1 MKKYSF
7 VLIVLCVAV
16 SLFAGNEGKAKGEL
30 QVSGDK
36 IQLQH
41 AYAIEKDGKISVIL
55 SDRALEENELEN
67 TKSLS
72 EIAEGGDLH
81 AIEVVIRGKEIAEE
95 VFFYDERVPAKL
107 SVKEPGPFTPEK
119 VNDKMISGKL
129 VMNDP
134 GFSFGYKVQFSAPI
148 VKPIEKPEAKL
159 GPDATLEDD
168 ARVGLEKMK
177 LDFDE
182 ATFTSVVQNG
192 NAEAVKL
199 FLKAGM
205 PPVIYGKSA
214 LWTAVEFGQVEVAQ
228 VLIDAGL
235 NVNEPGEYGETLL
248 MRALNGKLAMVETL
262 IKAGADVNK
271 ANDYKMAPLA
281 VAAEQ
286 GKIDVVQALLKAGAN
301 VKARNTYGGTA
312 LQVAV
317 LRGYKDLVKIL
328 IDAGADVARDRKELI
343 DLAKQQKNP
352 EIEKMIREAP
362 ATPK

>member
-1 MKKYSF
+1 MKKYSLI
-7 VLIVLCVAV
+7 LIVLCVAV
-16 SLFAGNEGKAKGEL
+16 TLFAGSEGKAKGEL

-36 IQLQH
+36 IQLEH
-41 AYAIEKDGKISVIL
+41 AYAIDNDGKISVIL
-55 SDRALEENELEN
+55 SDRALEESELEN
-67 TKSLS
+67 TKHLS
-72 EIAEGGDLH
+72 DAEDLH

-95 VFFYDERVPAKL
+95 VFFYDDRLPAKL
-107 SVKEPGPFTPEK
+107 SVKEPGPFTPDK

-148 VKPIEKPEAKL
+148 MKPIEKPEARL

-168 ARVGLEKMK
+168 ARAALEKMK
-177 LDFDE
+177 LDFDD
-182 ATFTSVVQNG
+182 ATFTSAVQKG

-214 LWTAVEFGQVEVAQ
+214 LWTAIEFGHVDVVQ

-235 NVNEPGEYGETLL
+235 NVNEPGEYGETMI
-248 MRALNGKLAMVETL
+248 MRALNGKLEMVETL

-271 ANDYKMAPLA
+271 PNDYKMAPLA
-281 VAAEQ
+281 IAAEQ
-286 GKIDVVQALLKAGAN
+286 GKVDVVQALLKAGAN

-312 LQVAV
+312 LQVSV

-343 DLAKQQKNP
+343 DLAKQQNNP
-352 EIEKMIREAP
+352 EIEKMIREA
-362 ATPK
+362 K

>member
-1 MKKYSF
+1 MKKYL
-7 VLIVLCVAV
+7 LIFIAICAV
-16 SLFAGNEGKAKGEL
+16 TSLFAGNDGKAKGEL

-67 TKSLS
+67 TKHLS
-72 EIAEGGDLH
+72 DAADLH

-95 VFFYDERVPAKL
+95 VFFYDDRLPAKL
-107 SVKEPGPFTPEK
+107 SVKEPGPFTPDK

-134 GFSFGYKVQFSAPI
+134 GFSFGYKVQFSASI
-148 VKPIEKPEAKL
+148 VKPVEKPEARL
-159 GPDATLEDD
+159 GPDATMEDD
-168 ARVGLEKMK
+168 ARLGLEKMK

-182 ATFTSVVQNG
+182 ATFTSAVQNG

-214 LWTAVEFGQVEVAQ
+214 LWTAIEFGHVDVVQ

-235 NVNEPGEYGETLL
+235 NVSESGEYGETMI
-248 MRALNGKLAMVETL
+248 MRALNGKLEMVETL

-271 ANDYKMAPLA
+271 PNDYKMAPLA
-281 VAAEQ
+281 IAAEQ
-286 GKIDVVQALLKAGAN
+286 GKVDIVQALLKAGAN

-317 LRGYKDLVKIL
+317 LRGYKDLVRIL

-343 DLAKQQKNP
+343 DLAKQQNQP
-352 EIEKMIREAP
+352 EIEKMIREA
-362 ATPK
+362 K

>member
-1 MKKYSF
+1 MKKYLF
-7 VLIVLCVAV
+7 ILMALCVAI
-16 SLFAGNEGKAKGEL
+16 SAFAGNEGKAKGEL

-36 IQLQH
+36 IQLEH
-41 AYAIEKDGKISVIL
+41 AYAIERDGKISVIL
-55 SDRALEENELEN
+55 SDRALEDSELEN

-72 EIAEGGDLH
+72 EIAESGDLH
-81 AIEVVIRGKEIAEE
+81 AIEVVIQGKKIAEE
-95 VFFYDERVPAKL
+95 VFFYDGRIPAKL
-107 SVKEPGPFTPEK
+107 SVKEPGPFTPDK

-148 VKPIEKPEAKL
+148 VKPVEKPEARL

-168 ARVGLEKMK
+168 ARAALEKMK

-182 ATFTSVVQNG
+182 DTFTSAVQNG
-192 NAEAVKL
+192 NAESVKL

-235 NVNEPGEYGETLL
+235 NVNEPGESGETMI
-248 MRALNGKLAMVETL
+248 MRALNGKLPMVETL

-271 ANDYKMAPLA
+271 PNDYKMAPLA
-281 VAAEQ
+281 IAAEQ
-286 GKIDVVQALLKAGAN
+286 GKVDVVQALLKAGAN

-317 LRGYKDLVKIL
+317 LRGYKDLVRIL

-352 EIEKMIREAP
+352 EIEKMIREA
-362 ATPK
+362 K

>member
-7 VLIVLCVAV
+7 ILIVLCIAV
-16 SLFAGNEGKAKGEL
+16 SAIAGNEGKAKGEL
-30 QVSGDK
+30 QASGEK

-41 AYAIEKDGKISVIL
+41 AYAIEKDGKINVIL
-55 SDRALEENELEN
+55 SDRALEESELEN

-72 EIAEGGDLH
+72 ETAESGELH
-81 AIEVVIRGKEIAEE
+81 AIEVVIRGKEIVEE
-95 VFFYDERVPAKL
+95 VFFYDERIPAKL

-134 GFSFGYKVQFSAPI
+134 GFSFGYKVQFSASI

-159 GPDATLEDD
+159 GPDATIEDD
-168 ARVGLEKMK
+168 ARLGLEKMK

-182 ATFTSVVQNG
+182 ETFTSAVQDG

-205 PPVIYGKSA
+205 PPIVHGKSA
-214 LWTAVEFGQVEVAQ
+214 LWTAVEWDHVEVAQ
-228 VLIDAGL
+228 VFIDAGMS
-235 NVNEPGEYGETLL
+235 VNESGDYGQTMI
-248 MRALNGKLAMVETL
+248 MRAVDGKLEMVEAL

-271 ANDYKMAPLA
+271 PNDYKMAPLA
-281 VAAEQ
+281 IAAEQ
-286 GKIDVVQALLKAGAN
+286 GKVDVVQALLKAGAN

-352 EIEKMIREAP
+352 EIEKMIREA
-362 ATPK
+362 K

>member
-1 MKKYSF
+1 MKKYF
-7 VLIVLCVAV
+7 LIPIMICA
-16 SLFAGNEGKAKGEL
+16 SAILFAETEGKAKGEL

-36 IQLQH
+36 IQLEH
-41 AYAIEKDGKISVIL
+41 AYAIDNGGKISVIL
-55 SDRALEENELEN
+55 SDRALEESELEN
-67 TKSLS
+67 TKHLAD
-72 EIAEGGDLH
+72 AEDLH

-95 VFFYDERVPAKL
+95 VFFYDDRLPAKL
-107 SVKEPGPFTPEK
+107 SVKEPGPFTPDK

-148 VKPIEKPEAKL
+148 MKPIEKPEARL

-168 ARVGLEKMK
+168 ARAALEKMK
-177 LDFDE
+177 LDFDD

-214 LWTAVEFGQVEVAQ
+214 LWTAVEFNQVEVAQ
-228 VLIDAGL
+228 LLIDAGL
-235 NVNEPGEYGETLL
+235 NVNESGEYGETMLI
-248 MRALNGKLAMVETL
+248 RSLNGKLPMVEAL

-281 VAAEQ
+281 IAAEQ

-317 LRGYKDLVKIL
+317 LRGYKDLVRIL
-328 IDAGADVARDRKELI
+328 IDAGADVARDRKDLI
-343 DLAKQQKNP
+343 DLAKQQNQP
-352 EIEKMIREAP
+352 EIEKMIREA
-362 ATPK
+362 K

>member
-1 MKKYSF
+1 MKKFLF
-7 VLIVLCVAV
+7 VLILFATL
-16 SLFAGNEGKAKGEL
+16 SAFAGNDGKAKGEL
-30 QVSGDK
+30 QVSGNK

-119 VNDKMISGKL
+119 VNDKVISGKL

-159 GPDATLEDD
+159 GPNATLEDD
-168 ARVGLEKMK
+168 AHLALEKMK

-182 ATFTSVVQNG
+182 ETFTSAVQNG

-205 PPVIYGKSA
+205 PPVVHGKSA
-214 LWTAVEFGQVEVAQ
+214 LWTAVEWGHVEVAQ

-235 NVNEPGEYGETLL
+235 NVNEPGEYGETML
-248 MRALNGKLAMVETL
+248 MRSLNGKLAMVETL

-317 LRGYKDLVKIL
+317 LRGYKDLVRIL
-328 IDAGADVARDRKELI
+328 IDAGADVSRDRKELI
-343 DLAKQQKNP
+343 DLAKQQNNP